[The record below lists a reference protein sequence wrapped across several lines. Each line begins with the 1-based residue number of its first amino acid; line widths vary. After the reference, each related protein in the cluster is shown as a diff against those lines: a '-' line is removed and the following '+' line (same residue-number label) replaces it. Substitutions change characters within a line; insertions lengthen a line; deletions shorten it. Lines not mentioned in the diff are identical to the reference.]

1 MRIAQIAPI
10 IERVPPAKYG
20 GTERII
26 SALTEELVKRGHE
39 VTLFASGDSKT
50 KAKLVSI
57 YPRCLRESEVENIYG
72 TNIWSLL
79 NVGLAY
85 QESKSFDIIHDH
97 NSQNNPVSL
106 PLANLSETPVVMTL
120 HGPLDGDYGFNRNG
134 EGYEFFEMYNRP
146 HLVTISKQQ
155 KNVAPHLNFAGTV
168 YHGLPMRHYPFSNE
182 HDGYLLFVGR
192 VHLYNGVEEKGLL
205 NAIKVAKMLDLP
217 MYIAAKVDKSS
228 PEDVFYFKQVIQPL
242 LSDKIQFL
250 GEVDETMRNELMSR
264 AMCVLHPANFAEPFG
279 LTIIESMAC
288 GAPVIGFKRGSVPE
302 IISEGVSGFIAEHI
316 EEMAAKVKQIHTI
329 SRLATRA
336 YALKR
341 FSVEKMVDGYER
353 IYERILS
360 LRAQKIVHAPKIVA
374 VSSEFSYGTKLSRN
388 RSRFLLHD

>member
-10 IERVPPAKYG
+10 IESVPPTRYG
-20 GTERII
+20 GTERVI

-39 VTLFASGDSKT
+39 VTLFASGDSQT
-50 KAKLVSI
+50 RAKLVSV
-57 YPRCLRESEVENIYG
+57 YPRCLRESNVENIYG

-120 HGPLDGDYGFNRNG
+120 HGPLDGDYGFNKNG

-155 KNVAPHLNFAGTV
+155 KHVAPHLNFAGTV
-168 YHGLPMRHYPFSNE
+168 YHGLPMRHYPFSKK

-192 VHLYNGVEEKGLL
+192 VHLYKGVEEKGLL
-205 NAIKVAKMLDLP
+205 NAIKVAKLLNMP
-217 MYIAAKVDKSS
+217 MYIAAKIDKTSK
-228 PEDVFYFKQVIQPL
+228 EDVRYFKQVIQPL
-242 LSDKIQFL
+242 LSDEIQFL

-264 AMCVLHPANFAEPFG
+264 ALCVLHPTNFAEPFG

-288 GAPVIGFKRGSVPE
+288 GAPVIGFHHGSIPE
-302 IISEGVSGFIAEHI
+302 IIADGVSGYVVESI
-316 EEMAAKVKQIHTI
+316 EEMARKVKDIEKI
-329 SRLATRA
+329 SRVGTRE
-336 YALKR
+336 YALEH

-353 IYERILS
+353 IYDRVLS
-360 LRAQKIVHAPKIVA
+360 LRQQHVVQAPKLMTRASVLRN
-374 VSSEFSYGTKLSRN
+374 GTKLTKPRN
-388 RSRFLLHD
+388 GLLLSD